1 MLSPFR
7 TTTRVFGLASALV
20 IAAACSSGGGATTAP
35 TTATVPSTAPA
46 STAPSSA
53 PASTEA
59 SSAPSEA
66 AGGAPTLT
74 IVSTNATVGDYLAG
88 ADGKTLYTFS
98 PDSAP
103 NTSTC
108 TGDCAANWPAFV
120 LKPGETA
127 VAGAGVTG
135 TIATFA
141 RDDGTTQVS
150 YNGKPLY
157 YFAGDKAAG
166 DTTGQGI
173 GGKWFAA
180 KP

>member
-7 TTTRVFGLASALV
+7 KTTRVFALVSALLV
-20 IAAACSSGGGATTAP
+20 AAACSSSGGATTAP
-35 TTATVPSTAPA
+35 TTATAPSTEPAP
-46 STAPSSA
+46 TAPSSA

-66 AGGAPTLT
+66 AGGAYTLT
-74 IVSTNATVGDYLAG
+74 VVSTNATVGDYLSG
-88 ADGKTLYTFS
+88 EDGKTLYTFS

-103 NTSTC
+103 NKSTC
-108 TGDCAANWPAFV
+108 TGDCATNWPPFV
-120 LKPGETA
+120 LEPGETA
-127 VAGAGVTG
+127 VAGAGVSG

-141 RDDGTTQVS
+141 RDDGSTQVS

-166 DTTGQGI
+166 DTAGQGI